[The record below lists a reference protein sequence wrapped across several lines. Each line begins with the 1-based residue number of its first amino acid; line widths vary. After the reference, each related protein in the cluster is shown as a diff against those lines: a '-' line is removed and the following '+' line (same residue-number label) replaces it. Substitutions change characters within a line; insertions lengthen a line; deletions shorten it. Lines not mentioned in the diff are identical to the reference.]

1 MTRAFAPLRVAN
13 YRRFFTGQLVSLSG
27 TWIQTVAELWLVLQL
42 TGSAMSLG
50 LVSALQFA
58 PMLLVG
64 PWAGILADR
73 MSKRRILIACQ
84 VGMAVPALSLF
95 ALTATGAV
103 ELWMVYAL
111 VLLRGFGHAVDHPVR
126 QSFVMEMV
134 GPAQVAGAVSLNAAL
149 VSCARLL
156 GPAVGGVVIAVAG
169 VAPCFALN
177 AVSFAAVVWALAGM
191 DGATLQEAQ
200 PVARARGQLRSGLRY
215 VRATPA
221 LLVPLV
227 AMAVVGTMAFNFRVL
242 LPLMAEVDFNAGASV
257 YGALGAAMGA
267 GAVAGA
273 LANAWRRDP
282 GPRQLPALTLAFG
295 ALMAGVALAPSVPVA
310 LVVLVPLGAVS
321 TAFAATVNS
330 LLQLAV
336 APGMRGRVMALYS
349 VVFLGSTPIGGPL
362 AGWVA
367 ERGGTDAAW
376 LMGAAA
382 TLAAGAALVAVARSP
397 RLHRERAGDGQ
408 SALGWSESTC
418 TSTSSPGS
426 TTGPA
431 RLRTPSPSHG
441 RRSPTVREPS
451 SPRRTSARTS

>member
-42 TGSAMSLG
+42 TGSAVSLG

-64 PWAGILADR
+64 PWAGIMADR
-73 MSKRRILIACQ
+73 LSKRRILIACQ
-84 VGMAVPALSLF
+84 LGMAVPALSLF
-95 ALTATGAV
+95 ALTAAGSV

-111 VLLRGFGHAVDHPVR
+111 VLVRGFGHAVDHPVR

-134 GPAQVAGAVSLNAAL
+134 GPSQIAGAVSLNAAL

-156 GPAVGGVVIAVAG
+156 GPAVGGVVIALAG

-177 AVSFAAVVWALAGM
+177 AVSFGAVVWALAGM
-191 DGATLQEAQ
+191 DGAALHEAQ
-200 PVARARGQLRSGLRY
+200 PVARARGQQRSGLRY
-215 VRATPA
+215 VRATPE
-221 LLVPLV
+221 LLVPLA

-242 LPLMAEVDFNAGASV
+242 LPLMAEVDFHAGASV

-267 GAVAGA
+267 GAVVGA

-282 GPRQLPALTLAFG
+282 GMGQLAGLTLAFG
-295 ALMAGVALAPSVPVA
+295 ALMAAVAFAPSVPVA
-310 LVVLVPLGAVS
+310 LAVLAPLGAVS

-349 VVFLGSTPIGGPL
+349 VVFLGTTPFGGPL

-367 ERGGTDAAW
+367 ERGGTGAAW
-376 LMGAAA
+376 LMGAGA
-382 TLAAGAALVAVARSP
+382 TLATGAALAMLARSP
-397 RLHRERAGDGQ
+397 RLHRKGAGERQ
-408 SALGWSESTC
+408 SASQWSASTC

-431 RLRTPSPSHG
+431 RSRTQSPSPV
-441 RRSPTVREPS
+441 RRSPTARESS